1 MLSVQMFNLLR
12 DWNSCV
18 RMAAFSVEEPAKAPK
33 FERFWG
39 VKNRLVLT
47 RSVGERLFIQDGE
60 IKIQVLEVKGNQ
72 VRIGIEAPKHIAI
85 HREEVFDRIKTED
98 STQEVAA

>member
-1 MLSVQMFNLLR
+1 M
-12 DWNSCV
+12 
-18 RMAAFSVEEPAKAPK
+18 
-33 FERFWG
+33 
-39 VKNRLVLT
+39 LVLT

-98 STQEVAA
+98 TAQAQAQEEAA